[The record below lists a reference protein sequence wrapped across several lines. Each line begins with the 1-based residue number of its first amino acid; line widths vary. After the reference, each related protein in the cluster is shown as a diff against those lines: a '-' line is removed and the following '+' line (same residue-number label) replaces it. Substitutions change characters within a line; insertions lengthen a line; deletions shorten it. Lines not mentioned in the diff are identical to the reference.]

1 MPKICVP
8 SPPRRFTASSVTGV
22 RRIASAVADAARRWS
37 DADFP
42 PRVRATRAIRERTG
56 YTEPV
61 VDYALD
67 ALFGGIDA
75 DAMLAT
81 IASELGSLDV
91 LETFVARPGRP
102 DVMYRGVENVAI
114 VSSDTTVGVALPA
127 LAFALCAGAHAIV
140 KDRSDRLIAS
150 FAETLAQER
159 PELGERI
166 DATAWDGANDAAS
179 RSHLARADTVIAFGG
194 SDALRELRAHL
205 KPDALFVPYGHR
217 TSLGYVERES
227 LVDAET
233 AREVA
238 RGVARDALLYD
249 GDGCLSLH
257 AAFVERGGALDPHA
271 FARILGDAFDE
282 AAREFPAGYESDAK
296 LEAYRRSA
304 SFRASQGR
312 GATFSG
318 SMGPHLVAYDAPP
331 DEPPPLA
338 RRTLALYP
346 TDGPDDALAFVR
358 RHGLPLEALAF
369 GEAHPRP
376 DLVTFAT
383 ASGASRLA
391 MLGTLQRPPLA
402 GEHGGYGRILPFVRA
417 IYRA

>member
-1 MPKICVP
+1 MPKISVP
-8 SPPRRFTASSVTGV
+8 SPRRHFTASSVTGV
-22 RRIASAVADAARRWS
+22 RRIVSAVADAARRWS

-67 ALFGGIDA
+67 TLFGALDA
-75 DAMLAT
+75 DAMFAT
-81 IASELGSLDV
+81 IASELGSLDA

-114 VSSDTTVGVALPA
+114 VSSDTTIGVALPA

-159 PELGERI
+159 PELGARI
-166 DATAWDGANDAAS
+166 EAIEWDGADDAAS
-179 RSHLARADTVIAFGG
+179 RSQLAHADTVIAFGG

-205 KPDALFVPYGHR
+205 KADALFVPYGHR

-227 LVDAET
+227 LADAEA
-233 AREVA
+233 AREIA
-238 RGVARDALLYD
+238 RGIARDALLYD
-249 GDGCLSLH
+249 GEGCLSLH
-257 AAFVERGGALDPHA
+257 AAFVERGGHVDPIA
-271 FARILGDAFDE
+271 FARIVGDAFDE
-282 AAREFPAGYESDAK
+282 AALEFPAGYESDAG
-296 LEAYRRSA
+296 LVTYRRSA

-312 GATFSG
+312 GATFAG
-318 SMGPHLVAYDAPP
+318 SMGPHLVAYDAPHH
-331 DEPPPLA
+331 EPPPLV

-346 TDGPDDALAFVR
+346 TGGPEDALAFVR
-358 RHGLPLEALAF
+358 RYGLPLEAVAF
-369 GEAHPRP
+369 GHALPRA
-376 DLVTFAT
+376 DLVAFAR
-383 ASGASRLA
+383 ASGASRIA
-391 MLGTLQRPPLA
+391 RLGTLQRPPLA

>member
-1 MPKICVP
+1 VP
-8 SPPRRFTASSVTGV
+8 GV
-22 RRIASAVADAARRWS
+22 RQIVSAVADAARRWS

-42 PRVRATRAIRERTG
+42 PRVRATRAIRERTS

-67 ALFGGIDA
+67 ALFRALDA

-81 IASELGSLDV
+81 IASELGSLEA

-102 DVMYRGVENVAI
+102 DVTYRGVEHVSI
-114 VSSDTTVGVALPA
+114 VSSDTTIGVALPA
-127 LAFALCAGAHAIV
+127 LAFALCAGAHTIV

-150 FAETLAQER
+150 FAESLAQER

-166 DATAWDGANDAAS
+166 DATAWNGADDATS
-179 RSHLARADTVIAFGG
+179 RSHLALADTVVAFGG

-205 KPDALFVPYGHR
+205 KADALFVPFGHR

-227 LVDAET
+227 LVDTDT

-238 RGVARDALLYD
+238 RGIARDALLYD

-257 AAFVERGGALDPHA
+257 AAFVERGGVVDPHA
-271 FARILGDAFDE
+271 FARIVRDAFDE
-282 AAREFPAGYESDAK
+282 AAFEFPAGYETDAG

-304 SFRASQGR
+304 SFRAAQGR
-312 GATFSG
+312 GATFAG
-318 SMGPHLVAYDAPP
+318 SMAPHLVAYDAPQ

-346 TDGPDDALAFVR
+346 GDGPDDALAFVR
-358 RHGLPLEALAF
+358 RHVLPLEALAF
-369 GEAHPRP
+369 GADVLRAE
-376 DLVTFAT
+376 LTTFAR
-383 ASGASRLA
+383 ASGASRVA
-391 MLGTLQRPPLA
+391 RLGTLQRPPLA

>member
-1 MPKICVP
+1 MP
-8 SPPRRFTASSVTGV
+8 GV

-67 ALFGGIDA
+67 ALFGALDA

-81 IASELGSLDV
+81 IASELGSLEA

-102 DVMYRGVENVAI
+102 DVTYRGVEYVTI
-114 VSSDTTVGVALPA
+114 VSSDTTIGVALPA
-127 LAFALCAGAHAIV
+127 LAFALCAGAHTIV
-140 KDRSDRLIAS
+140 KDRSDLLIAS

-166 DATAWDGANDAAS
+166 DAIAWDGSDDAAS
-179 RSHLARADTVIAFGG
+179 GARLSHADTVIAFGG
-194 SDALRELRAHL
+194 TAALRELRAHV
-205 KPDALFVPYGHR
+205 KADALFVAYGHR

-227 LVDAET
+227 LVDAEM

-238 RGVARDALLYD
+238 RGIARDALLYD

-257 AAFVERGGALDPHA
+257 AAFVERGGTVDPYA
-271 FARILGDAFDE
+271 FARIVGDAFDE
-282 AAREFPAGYESDAK
+282 AAFEFPAGYETDAG

-312 GATFSG
+312 GATFAG
-318 SMGPHLVAYDAPP
+318 SMAPHLVAYDAPQ
-331 DEPPPLA
+331 DEPPPLV

-346 TDGPDDALAFVR
+346 GDGPDHAIAFVR
-358 RHGLPLEALAF
+358 RHALPLEAVAF
-369 GEAHPRP
+369 GTAFPRA
-376 DLVTFAT
+376 DLTAFAR
-383 ASGASRLA
+383 ASGASRVA
-391 MLGTLQRPPLA
+391 RLGTLQRPPLA

>member
-1 MPKICVP
+1 V
-8 SPPRRFTASSVTGV
+8 AGV
-22 RRIASAVADAARRWS
+22 RRIVSAVADAARRWS

-67 ALFGGIDA
+67 ALFGAFDA
-75 DAMLAT
+75 EAMLAA
-81 IASELGSLDV
+81 IASELGSPDA
-91 LETFVARPGRP
+91 LETFVSRPGRP
-102 DVMYRGVENVAI
+102 DVTYRGVENVAI
-114 VSSDTTVGVALPA
+114 VSSDTTIGVALPA
-127 LAFALCAGAHAIV
+127 LGYALCAGARTIV

-159 PELGERI
+159 PELGAQIE
-166 DATAWDGANDAAS
+166 ATAWDGADDVAS
-179 RSHLARADTVIAFGG
+179 RSHLAGADTVVAFGG
-194 SDALRELRAHL
+194 SDALRDVRKHIKA
-205 KPDALFVPYGHR
+205 DALFVPYGHR
-217 TSLGYVERES
+217 TSIGYVERES
-227 LVDAET
+227 LAGTDA

-238 RGVARDALLYD
+238 RGIARDALLYD

-257 AAFVERGGALDPHA
+257 AAFVEHGGNLDPLA

-282 AAREFPAGYESDAK
+282 AALEFPAGYESDSG
-296 LEAYRRSA
+296 LVAYNRSA

-312 GATFSG
+312 GATFAG
-318 SMGPHLVAYDAPP
+318 SMGPHLVAYDAPQG
-331 DEPPPLA
+331 EPPPLV

-346 TDGPDDALAFVR
+346 TGGPADALAFVR
-358 RHGLPLEALAF
+358 RHGLPLEAVAF
-369 GEAHPRP
+369 GHALPRA
-376 DLVTFAT
+376 DLVAFAR
-383 ASGASRLA
+383 ASGASRIA
-391 MLGTLQRPPLA
+391 RVGTLQRPPLA

>member
-1 MPKICVP
+1 
-8 SPPRRFTASSVTGV
+8 VTGV
-22 RRIASAVADAARRWS
+22 RRIVSAVADAARRWS
-37 DADFP
+37 DADFA

-67 ALFGGIDA
+67 ALFGALDA

-81 IASELGSLDV
+81 IASELGSLDA
-91 LETFVARPGRP
+91 LETYVARPGRP

-114 VSSDTTVGVALPA
+114 VSSDTTIGVALPA

-159 PELGERI
+159 TELRARI
-166 DATAWDGANDAAS
+166 DATAWDGPNDVAS
-179 RSHLARADTVIAFGG
+179 RAHLARADTVVAFGG
-194 SDALRELRAHL
+194 SDALRELRAQL

-227 LVDAET
+227 LVDADT

-238 RGVARDALLYD
+238 RGLARDALLYD

-257 AAFVERGGALDPHA
+257 AAFVERGGNLDPHA
-271 FARILGDAFDE
+271 FARIAADAFDE
-282 AAREFPAGYESDAK
+282 AALEFPAGYETDAG

-304 SFRASQGR
+304 SFRAAQGR
-312 GATFSG
+312 GATFAG
-318 SMGPHLVAYDAPP
+318 SMGTHLVAYDAPR
-331 DEPPPLA
+331 DEPPPLT

-346 TDGPDDALAFVR
+346 ADGPEDALAFVR
-358 RHGLPLEALAF
+358 QHSLPLEAVAS
-369 GEAHPRP
+369 GAAHPRA
-376 DLVTFAT
+376 DLVTFAR

-391 MLGTLQRPPLA
+391 VLGTLQRPPLA
-402 GEHGGYGRILPFVRA
+402 GDHGGHGRILPFVRA